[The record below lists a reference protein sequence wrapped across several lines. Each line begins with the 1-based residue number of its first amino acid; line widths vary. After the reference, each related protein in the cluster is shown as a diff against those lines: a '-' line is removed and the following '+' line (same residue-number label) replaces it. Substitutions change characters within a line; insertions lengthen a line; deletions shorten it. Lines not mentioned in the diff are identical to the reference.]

1 MVVMRPAKPADGTT
15 VATTLSSAFESYRA
29 WAPREWS
36 PPVLSAADI
45 ARLAEALARSD
56 VWCVLALDADEVI
69 GHVALSLFSME
80 DREPPPTG
88 TINLWQLFVKPAW
101 HGQGVATLLI
111 DAAVAEA
118 RRRGFTRM
126 RLWTPQGAGRARR
139 FYEREGWRPTGNVHK
154 TRHSGCRRSNTL
166 GMYLPRAR
174 DRRPVACDPP
184 KRDSRAVVPVLPDRS
199 QTSGPAVG

>member
-36 PPVLSAADI
+36 PPVPSAADI
-45 ARLAEALARSD
+45 ARLSEALAHPD
-56 VWCVLALDADEVI
+56 VWCVLALDADLVI
-69 GHVALSLFSME
+69 GHVALSLFSIE
-80 DREPPPTG
+80 DPEPPPAG
-88 TINLWQLFVKPAW
+88 TVNLWQLFVKPAW

-154 TRHSGCRRSNTL
+154 DSPFGLPTVEYARRV
-166 GMYLPRAR
+166 
-174 DRRPVACDPP
+174 VAP
-184 KRDSRAVVPVLPDRS
+184 S
-199 QTSGPAVG
+199 